1 MNLILFDNT
10 ELCFIQNKHSWS
22 LCFSEIIFKLIVGIL
37 YFLERMERLVF
48 KTNSD
53 FREIFIGSN

>member
-1 MNLILFDNT
+1 
-10 ELCFIQNKHSWS
+10 
-22 LCFSEIIFKLIVGIL
+22 
-37 YFLERMERLVF
+37 MERLVF